1 MNLPSTYYVRLK
13 PNYDANLLMI
23 QKCQKEAFRHLSY
36 LNQLKIT
43 LKDVKDTPPY
53 LEIEDIYINTL
64 KNFDILGNLFVEKSK
79 EGCLENHCD
88 DDYIF
93 KYNDDFTLRKEY
105 FNKKPEDVPVP
116 LISLNP
122 NITSTVNTSSTNKFH
137 KKEINTFDNDND
149 YQLKSLTSLTSLI
162 PKMSLKTP
170 HKKQNL
176 KLSFYYSRKHNH
188 YRNYYHYNYCNHYNY
203 SGYNH
208 NKYSKF
214 YKLKSNKIN

>member
-1 MNLPSTYYVRLK
+1 MALPLPYHIRLK
-13 PNYDANLLMI
+13 PNYDANLLII
-23 QKCQKEAFRHLSY
+23 QKCQKEAFRYLSY

-53 LEIEDIYINTL
+53 LEIDDIYINTL
-64 KNFDILGNLFVEKSK
+64 KNFNILGDLFLKKSK
-79 EGCLENHCD
+79 ESCLENHCD

-105 FNKKPEDVPVP
+105 FNKKPEDVPIP
-116 LISLNP
+116 LISLNTS
-122 NITSTVNTSSTNKFH
+122 NTSNTSTIP
-137 KKEINTFDNDND
+137 KKEIKTIDNDIDID
-149 YQLKSLTSLTSLI
+149 YQLTSLI

-176 KLSFYYSRKHNH
+176 KSFFYHNRSH
-188 YRNYYHYNYCNHYNY
+188 NYYRNYYHYNYR
-203 SGYNH
+203 GYNH

-214 YKLKSNKIN
+214 YKRKSNKIN

>member
-1 MNLPSTYYVRLK
+1 MALPLPYHIRLK
-13 PNYDANLLMI
+13 PNYDTNLLII
-23 QKCQKEAFRHLSY
+23 QKCQKEAFRYLSY

-53 LEIEDIYINTL
+53 LEIDDIYINTL
-64 KNFDILGNLFVEKSK
+64 KNFNILGDLFLKKSK
-79 EGCLENHCD
+79 ESCLENHCD

-105 FNKKPEDVPVP
+105 FNKKPEDVHIP
-116 LISLNP
+116 LISLNTS
-122 NITSTVNTSSTNKFH
+122 NTSITINTSTTIP
-137 KKEINTFDNDND
+137 KKEIKTIDNDID
-149 YQLKSLTSLTSLI
+149 IDHQLTSLI

-176 KLSFYYSRKHNH
+176 KSSFYHNRSH
-188 YRNYYHYNYCNHYNY
+188 NYYRNYYHYNYR
-203 SGYNH
+203 GYNH

-214 YKLKSNKIN
+214 YKRKSNKIN